1 MSMHSPEVASLRREN
16 EQLRDKLTV
25 LEESVGAGLQA
36 PRLLCLSKMQERVFC
51 CLYRRGFAERDTIM
65 AAMYGVEVYEKDPKS
80 LDVYICSLRKKC
92 APHGITIKMIYGRG
106 YEMPEESRRIVSSF
120 FSIEN

>member
-1 MSMHSPEVASLRREN
+1 MNAPQEVQALKREN

-25 LEESVGAGLQA
+25 FEESVGSGLQS
-36 PRLLCLSKMQERVFC
+36 PRRLGLTKIQERVFC

-65 AAMYGVEVYEKDPKS
+65 AAMYGADAYDKDPKS
-80 LDVYICSLRKKC
+80 LDVYICTLRKKC

-106 YEMPEESRRIVSSF
+106 YEMPDESRRIVSSLF
-120 FSIEN
+120 TIEN